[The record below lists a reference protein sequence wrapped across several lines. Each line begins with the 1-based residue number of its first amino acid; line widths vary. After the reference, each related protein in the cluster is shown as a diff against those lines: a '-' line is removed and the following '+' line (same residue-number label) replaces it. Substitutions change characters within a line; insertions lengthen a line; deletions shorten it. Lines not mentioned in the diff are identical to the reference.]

1 MTHARK
7 TSPVHPLEPQG
18 EPSPSRRRL
27 LRSLALSYPA
37 GIAALAAPK
46 WAAAQLTIEIIGGG
60 ADQIPITI
68 VPFGAEDRLSQPL
81 TSVIS
86 ADLARSGRFRMQPL
100 GAVRPLPTEPAE
112 VDYKAWHA
120 QGSQTMVIG
129 RVLERNDGKVDV
141 RFRLLDTAKA
151 SQLLG
156 FSYTVPKNQT
166 RATAHK
172 IADLI
177 YEKLTGEP
185 GVFSTRIAY
194 VARNPNRFELHVADA
209 DGFNSQFILAHRE
222 PIISPAW
229 SPDGGRIAYVSF
241 EQRKAIVFVHDL
253 VAGSRRIVANYPGS
267 NSAPAWAPDGQTLGV
282 VLSKDGVSQIYTQR
296 LDGSGLSR
304 ITNSDSI
311 DTEPSFSPDGKHV
324 LFTSDR
330 GGSPQ
335 IYRMRTNGGGVER
348 ITFEG
353 SYNVT
358 PRYAPDGRSFAF
370 IQRAQGR
377 YSLATMDFSSR
388 QTQILTDG
396 QLDGSPTFAPNG
408 RLLLYASIV
417 RGRGILAAVSSD
429 GRIKQKITASAQ
441 DVREP
446 AWGPL
451 GAGH

>member
-1 MTHARK
+1 MTNARRLP
-7 TSPVHPLEPQG
+7 S
-18 EPSPSRRRL
+18 EPSLDFPDEPSRSRRRL
-27 LRSLALSYPA
+27 LGSLAASYPI
-37 GIAALAAPK
+37 GMAALALPN

-68 VPFGAEDRLSQPL
+68 VPFGAEEHLPQPL
-81 TSVIS
+81 TAVIS
-86 ADLARSGRFRMQPL
+86 ADLARSGRFRLQPPGSL
-100 GAVRPLPTEPAE
+100 RPLPTEPAE
-112 VDYKAWHA
+112 VDYKAWSA
-120 QGSQTMVIG
+120 QGAQTMVIG
-129 RVLERNDGKVDV
+129 RTIERNDGKVEV

-156 FSYTVPKNQT
+156 FSYTVAKNQT
-166 RATAHK
+166 RAIAHK

-229 SPDGGRIAYVSF
+229 SPDGSRIAYVSF
-241 EQRKAIVFVHDL
+241 EQRKAIIFVHDL
-253 VAGSRRIVANYPGS
+253 VAGQRRIVANYDGS
-267 NSAPAWAPDGQTLGV
+267 NLA
-282 VLSKDGVSQIYTQR
+282 
-296 LDGSGLSR
+296 R

-335 IYRMRTNGGGVER
+335 IYRMRTNGSGVER

-358 PRYAPDGRSFAF
+358 PRYAPDGRAFAF

-408 RLLLYASIV
+408 RMLLYASIV
-417 RGRGILAAVSSD
+417 RGRGVLAAVSSD
-429 GRIKQKITASAQ
+429 GRIRQKITASAQ

>member
-1 MTHARK
+1 MA
-7 TSPVHPLEPQG
+7 
-18 EPSPSRRRL
+18 
-27 LRSLALSYPA
+27 ALS
-37 GIAALAAPK
+37 APR

-68 VPFGAEDRLSQPL
+68 VPFGAEERLAQPI
-81 TSVIS
+81 TAVIS
-86 ADLARSGRFRMQPL
+86 ADLARSGRFRLQPL
-100 GAVRPLPTEPAE
+100 GSLRPLPTEPAE
-112 VDYKAWHA
+112 VDYKRWSA
-120 QGSQTMVIG
+120 QGNQTMVIG
-129 RVLERNDGKVDV
+129 RTLERNDGKVEV
-141 RFRLLDTAKA
+141 RFRLLDTSAE

-156 FSYTVPKNQT
+156 FSYTVPKSQT

-229 SPDGGRIAYVSF
+229 SPDGRRIAYVSF
-241 EQRKAIVFVHDL
+241 EQRKAIVFLHDL
-253 VAGSRRIVANYPGS
+253 VAGQRRILANYDGS

-282 VLSKDGVSQIYTQR
+282 VLSKDGVSQIYTLR
-296 LDGSGLSR
+296 ADGSNLAR
-304 ITNSDSI
+304 LTNSDSI
-311 DTEPSFSPDGKHV
+311 DTEPSFSPDGKHI

-335 IYRMRTNGGGVER
+335 IYRMRGNGSGVER
-348 ITFEG
+348 MTFEAG
-353 SYNVT
+353 YNVT

-377 YSLATMDFSSR
+377 YSLATMDFGSR
-388 QTQILTDG
+388 QTQVLTDG

-408 RLLLYASIV
+408 RMLLYASIV
-417 RGRGILAAVSSD
+417 RGRGVLAAVSSD

-451 GAGH
+451 GAGQ